1 MNFDSINA
9 ICQNLRQHHIA
20 TKIPIIGFTCSSFDL
35 LHSGHY
41 IMLEDSKAQCDI
53 LIVGLQDDPT
63 IDEAYR
69 LKTGGKNKNSP
80 IQTYEER
87 LIQISGVKYVD
98 YVVRYST
105 EEDLYSLLQ
114 LIRPDIRM
122 IGEDWRGKEFT
133 GHDLDI
139 PLHFNPRSHSYST
152 SNLRQRVYE
161 AEKVRLESLINI

>member
-1 MNFDSINA
+1 MDFESINK
-9 ICQNLRQHHIA
+9 ICCDLRYDEVKPA
-20 TKIPIIGFTCSSFDL
+20 IGFTCSSFDL

-41 IMLEDSKAQCDI
+41 LMLEDCKSHCDV

-63 IDEAYR
+63 IDVKYR
-69 LKTGGKNKNSP
+69 MQTGGKNKNRP
-80 IQTYEER
+80 IQSYEER

-105 EEDLYSLLQ
+105 EGELYELLQ
-114 LIRPDIRM
+114 LINPDIRM

-139 PLHFNPRSHSYST
+139 PIHFNPRSHSYST
-152 SNLRQRVYE
+152 SALRRRVYE
-161 AEKVRLESLINI
+161 AEKTKYE